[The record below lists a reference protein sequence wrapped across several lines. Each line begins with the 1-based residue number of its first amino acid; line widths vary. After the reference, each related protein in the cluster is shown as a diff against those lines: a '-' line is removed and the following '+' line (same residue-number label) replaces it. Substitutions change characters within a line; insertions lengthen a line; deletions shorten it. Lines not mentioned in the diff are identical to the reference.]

1 MNTGTKPV
9 ILATLLLALAA
20 GRATAVTPADLKWDL
35 SYRTARQSHP
45 ISPQEFMQFWPRDDT
60 RRPVHEAMA
69 AYQGEPIEAALLIE
83 QPDLNFIGTSAE
95 LRAAAPL
102 STWIVK
108 TRRGAQL
115 CVLQAKRPNEP
126 CQQLDPQKAE
136 DAVRAVLAFRPM
148 PPNPAG
154 GENMLDEMP
163 DGTPLLIN
171 YRGFVSVYA
180 DGVAMQ
186 RAFAMPEWME
196 GSYPAG
202 PPLGPDSGRLQLVLA
217 RLTLSEAD
225 FAKHLAQLDVDERE
239 RRFDD
244 AVERGDERAM
254 AELLDADAGPGGSK
268 QLLISSTP
276 ITRAIICGQ
285 MGVIEFLLRR
295 GAKIDAGESA
305 ALKRAVEADNADMVE
320 FLLSKGA
327 KVDPPKDSLGED
339 GKVGESALARA
350 VDLHYEAM
358 ARLLIRRGADVN
370 LAQSRPVLSVA
381 AGGNDYALT
390 DLLLKSGA
398 RPNELSEG
406 GRDSAIHYALRAG
419 RRPNGW
425 GKSAAQ
431 LERQAV
437 RVEQTTERIV
447 RRLVAGGAN
456 PNLID
461 GDCRTA
467 YSMLDGADNPK
478 LKTLLLRLGADPA
491 LHLRCELRRRAG
503 R

>member
-1 MNTGTKPV
+1 MNTGIKPA
-9 ILATLLLALAA
+9 ILTALLLALAA
-20 GRATAVTPADLKWDL
+20 GGATAVTPAELKWDM
-35 SYRTARQSHP
+35 SYRVARQSHP
-45 ISPQEFMQFWPRDDT
+45 ISPQEYMQFWPRDDAN
-60 RRPVHEAMA
+60 RPILRAMA

-83 QPDLNFIGTSAE
+83 RPDLDTLETPAGLYAAGSSA
-95 LRAAAPL
+95 
-102 STWIVK
+102 TWIVK
-108 TRRGAQL
+108 TRGTAQL
-115 CVLQAKRPNEP
+115 CVLQTKRPNEP
-126 CQQLDPQKAE
+126 CQQLDPQKVE
-136 DAVRAVLAFRPM
+136 TMVRAVLAFRPM
-148 PPNPAG
+148 PPNPNG
-154 GENMLDEMP
+154 DKNQLDEMP
-163 DGTPLLIN
+163 DGRPLLIN
-171 YRGFVSVYA
+171 YPGFVSAYI
-180 DGVAMQ
+180 DGVAVQ
-186 RAFAMPEWME
+186 RAIAMPEWIE
-196 GSYPAG
+196 GHYPAG
-202 PPLGPDSGRLQLVLA
+202 PPPGPDSGRLQVALA
-217 RLTLSEAD
+217 RLTLSEVD
-225 FAKHLAQLDVDERE
+225 FAKRQAQFEIDERGP
-239 RRFDD
+239 RFES

-254 AELLDADAGPGGSK
+254 AELLAADTGPDGANVLLTEPRLIAAAAGS
-268 QLLISSTP
+268 
-276 ITRAIICGQ
+276 GQ
-285 MGVIEFLLRR
+285 KGAIEFLLRH
-295 GAKIDAGESA
+295 GAKIDSEESA
-305 ALKRAVEADNADMVE
+305 ALKTAVEADNVDMVE

-350 VDLHYEAM
+350 VDLHHEAM

-390 DLLLKSGA
+390 DLLMKSGA

-419 RRPNGW
+419 RQPNGW
-425 GKSAAQ
+425 GKSAEQ

-478 LKTLLLRLGADPA
+478 LKALLLSLGADSA
-491 LHLRCELRRRAG
+491 LHLRCEQRRRAG